1 MRPGT
6 GSASLLRMATR
17 LASLSPWSRAL
28 ADQLEPEPFQVGG
41 CHSHHRHCR
50 GPRGRAKRPGR
61 PMRSLGS
68 CRRSPAMRASDRR
81 RTGTLGMLPP
91 SKADSEARQELSR
104 ACEDKA
110 PAGSRW
116 SRPGLCRAAG
126 GRGMGGTR
134 PAQAQRSILARVP
147 GLGLIFLLR
156 DRMQGEGSRPG
167 AQLAAPR
174 STAWV
179 VRSGAKSSTLSMAS
193 ICANR
198 ARARCTRLLIVPTR
212 HPQISAASS

>member
-6 GSASLLRMATR
+6 GSASLLRMATPR

-134 PAQAQRSILARVP
+134 PAQVQRSISARVP
-147 GLGLIFLLR
+147 GLGSISFQRRVMGAKAPLGRL
-156 DRMQGEGSRPG
+156 SRRHP
-167 AQLAAPR
+167 AAPPG
-174 STAWV
+174 W
-179 VRSGAKSSTLSMAS
+179 SGPAR
-193 ICANR
+193 NR
-198 ARARCTRLLIVPTR
+198 PCCRWPGFAPAGRGRGAPDF
-212 HPQISAASS
+212 